1 MKIRFVL
8 LFMLGLCDH
17 TWLQAQSVGVQLYS
31 FRKQFEKD
39 VPGTMAQVKALGVKE
54 VELAG
59 TYGQSREDFK
69 RLLDQHGLKAVGTG
83 VDFAL
88 LQDPA
93 KLQGVIDEAKF
104 FGCEYVCCFWI
115 PHNGNEFGFADVN
128 KAIAVF
134 NEGGKR
140 LKAAGLAFLY
150 HPHGYEFRPHGTGT
164 LFDELVKGTDAQ
176 YVNFE
181 MDTFWAKH
189 PGQDPVALLQK
200 YPARW
205 AALHLKDR
213 QPGTPGNQNG
223 QADVE
228 TNVVL
233 GTGDVGIADIMR
245 QARRNKIRYY
255 IIEDE
260 SSRSLEQVPQS
271 LRFLKSIK

>member
-1 MKIRFVL
+1 MKTRLVIL
-8 LFMLGLCDH
+8 LLLGLLSH
-17 TWLQAQSVGVQLYS
+17 IELRAQSAGVQLYS
-31 FRKQFEKD
+31 FRKQFEQD
-39 VPGTMAQVKALGVKE
+39 VAGTMEKVKALGIRE

-59 TYGQSREDFK
+59 TYGKSKEEFK

-83 VDFAL
+83 VDFGL

-93 KLQGVIDEAKF
+93 KLKEVIAEAKF

-115 PHNGNEFGFADVN
+115 PHNGNEFGIADVN
-128 KAIAVF
+128 RAIGVF
-134 NEGGKR
+134 NKGGKQ

-150 HPHGYEFRPHGTGT
+150 HPHGYEFRPHASGT
-164 LFDELVKGTDAQ
+164 LFDALVAGTQAQ

-189 PGQDPVALLQK
+189 PGQDPVALLKK
-200 YPARW
+200 YPTRW
-205 AALHLKDR
+205 RALHLKDR
-213 QPGTPGNQNG
+213 QPGTLGNQNG

-233 GTGDVGIADIMR
+233 GTGDVGIEAIVR
-245 QARRNKIRYY
+245 QARQQNIRYY

-260 SSRSLEQVPQS
+260 SSHSLEQVPQS